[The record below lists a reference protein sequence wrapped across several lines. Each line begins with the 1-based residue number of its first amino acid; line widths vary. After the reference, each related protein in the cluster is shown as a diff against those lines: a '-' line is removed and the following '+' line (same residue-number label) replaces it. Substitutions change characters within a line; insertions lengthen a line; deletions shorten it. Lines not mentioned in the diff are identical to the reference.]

1 MRVILTAFMIL
12 ALASAAQAALS
23 FEVVEVAISAA
34 AMDPNGIPFPGD
46 AALQP
51 NTKCWDV
58 QVTSTDDLIGFT
70 ITGLVPDPNCGG
82 VYQNAAGT
90 DGPPSPAVL
99 PYVPALEFDTYVNM
113 PGNLLLLSGSFAA
126 LPLEYGD
133 LTSDPPDPPSVHGP
147 QTDFAIARITL
158 LDPDPEGWLYLT
170 AKENS
175 AGGPVTT
182 THNIRIPEPATM
194 SLLAL
199 GGLAAL
205 RRRR

>member
-1 MRVILTAFMIL
+1 MRVILTVFMIL
-12 ALASAAQAALS
+12 ALASAAQAATLS
-23 FEVVEVAISAA
+23 FQVVEAAISAA

-46 AALQP
+46 ALLQP

-58 QVTSTDDLIGFT
+58 LVTSTDDLIGF
-70 ITGLVPDPNCGG
+70 IVTGLVPDPNSGG

-99 PYVPALEFDTYVNM
+99 PYVPALEFDTYVDM
-113 PGNLLLLSGSFAA
+113 PGNLLLLSGSLAS
-126 LPLEYGD
+126 LPLEFGD
-133 LTSDPPDPPSVHGP
+133 LTDPNDGSAHGP
-147 QTDFAIARITL
+147 QTNFRMARITL

-182 THNIRIPEPATM
+182 THSIRIPEPATM